1 MSCSVSKDSL
11 LAVTTELARQ
21 ASGISGSTTYSRT
34 KVLFQ
39 LLTDYSVR
47 HPNKGLFQIKKSD
60 IIEGHMLPGTPR
72 QNCNYRHCLLHSWHS
87 QSIIIIKR
95 RTLKEEASCIDP
107 KETNTIKIAV
117 I

>member
-11 LAVTTELARQ
+11 LAVTMELARQ
-21 ASGISGSTTYSRT
+21 ASGISGSTTYSGI

-47 HPNKGLFQIKKSD
+47 HPNKSLFQIKSD
-60 IIEGHMLPGTPR
+60 IIEGHTLPGTPR

-87 QSIIIIKR
+87 QSIIIIKT
-95 RTLKEEASCIDP
+95 RTLKEASCIDP
-107 KETNTIKIAV
+107 KETNTIKITLN
-117 I
+117 